1 MLCFIDK
8 TILLLISLCLLG
20 LASTVVPASAGEV
33 NIFIYHRF
41 GEERY
46 PSTNISADQFESHL
60 KYLQQSKTEVYSLS
74 EIVSRLR
81 SGQKLPDKA
90 AVLTVDDGFSSFLSH
105 GMPLLRQYG
114 FPVTLFVNTDSVGS
128 SGYMTWDDLRA
139 LVKQGVVI
147 GNHSA
152 THDYL
157 IERRGGE
164 TTAAWS
170 DRIKADIL
178 QAESDFLKELGQKPT
193 LFAYPYGEF
202 SQELVAIVKN
212 LGFAAAIAQQSGV
225 VDETTD
231 LFAVPRFPMGGVYAT
246 LEQFRSKLSM
256 HRLNAEIIGEGDTI
270 PANDPPALRVR
281 LDVDRIDLERL
292 QGFVQGEN
300 RLKIEQVKGSP
311 TDFLIQAEKPLT
323 GRRNKYTLT
332 VPLKTGGWGWF
343 SHPWFRILSS
353 Q

>member
-1 MLCFIDK
+1 LLCFTGK
-8 TILLLISLCLLG
+8 TIFLLTPLFLLG
-20 LASTVVPASAGEV
+20 LISTVAPASAGEV

-41 GEERY
+41 GDERY
-46 PSTNISADQFESHL
+46 PSTNISSDQFESHL

-90 AVLTVDDGFSSFLSH
+90 AVLTVDDGFSSFLTQ

-114 FPVTLFVNTDSVGS
+114 FPVTLFVNTDNVGN
-128 SGYMTWDDLRA
+128 SGYLSWDDLRM

-164 TTAAWS
+164 TKAAWS

-178 QAESDFLKELGQKPT
+178 QAENAFIKELGQKPT

-202 SQELVAIVKN
+202 SQELAAIVKN

-231 LFAVPRFPMGGVYAT
+231 LFAVPRFPMGGGYAT

-256 HRLNAEIIGEGDTI
+256 HRLNAQIIGEADTI
-270 PANDPPALRVR
+270 LVNDPPAIQVR
-281 LDVDRIDLERL
+281 LDVDRLDLRRL

-300 RLKIEQVKGSP
+300 RLKIEQIKGST
-311 TDFLIQAEKPLT
+311 TDFLLQAEKPLT

-343 SHPWFRILSS
+343 SHPWFRIPSS